1 MSVRVA
7 DTNVSR
13 ILADLYELRGR
24 LRESPSD
31 EMRDRLVRGG
41 AGYLVMNE
49 ALIRQALDAWS
60 ATPEDDLKALAREYR
75 ELDISASTP
84 KFRAIADSSLR
95 FARDS
100 LMHPETVE
108 MTDDEVHMLAR
119 ALEYGKYLTDTSGQ
133 EVRWS
138 PITLV
143 LEGNLSAVDELAAEV
158 REQGN

>member
-1 MSVRVA
+1 MPVRVA

-13 ILADLYELRGR
+13 ILADLYELRDR

-31 EMRDRLVRGG
+31 ELRDRLVRGG

-49 ALIRQALDAWS
+49 ALIRQVLDAWS
-60 ATPEDDLKALAREYR
+60 ATPDDDLKALAGEYR
-75 ELDISASTP
+75 ELDVSASTP
-84 KFRAIADSSLR
+84 KFLPVADSSLR

-100 LMHPETVE
+100 LMHPEMVGI
-108 MTDDEVHMLAR
+108 TDDEVHMLAR

-143 LEGNLSAVDELAAEV
+143 LEGDPRTVDELAAEL